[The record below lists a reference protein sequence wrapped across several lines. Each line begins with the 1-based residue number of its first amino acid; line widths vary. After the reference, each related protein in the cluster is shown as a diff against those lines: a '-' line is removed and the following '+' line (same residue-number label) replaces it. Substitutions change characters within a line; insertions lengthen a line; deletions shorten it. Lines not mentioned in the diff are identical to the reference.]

1 MAVHLPKGVLGV
13 ECSAM
18 AIPAAQNLGAT
29 DGGPLVSEGLP
40 RPPMEPVRPI
50 GRTASLPGPIG
61 RAAPRRET
69 APPPAGKP
77 NAGRRIGLFL
87 KILLGDLTLWFVLT
101 FVLIVEVV
109 RLGLDP
115 VHALGGA
122 ATGLLVAVVVSVG
135 LKQVANRIVRLNRG
149 ALEIS
154 RGDLSKPL
162 GTDRKST
169 LGRDEVDELTT
180 AISHM
185 QENLR
190 DLVRH
195 IQKTSSSVADSAD
208 EMQESSANVN
218 ATSENIAASMARISK
233 GADDQLK
240 LVERA
245 SNLIASIAVSIQRS
259 ASTATAAAETATAT
273 SNAAQAG
280 GAAAQLAAER
290 IKKVFAEIEAASETV
305 FAFGEKT
312 QEISKIVVAITGVA
326 QQTNLLALNA
336 AIEAARAGEYGRGFA
351 VVADEVRKLAESAG
365 RSAEQISRLAQE
377 ISQRSQ
383 HAVAAMK
390 EGIDELGQ
398 GREDLAQI
406 ILSLEEIVRATQV
419 GSERVTVISVAA
431 REQLEGSAEM
441 VKAIGEIKGV
451 ATDNAKSTDEVL
463 RATNEQ
469 ASETAQMTSAAQE
482 LTNISVELQSVVSR
496 FKLE

>member
-1 MAVHLPKGVLGV
+1 MATPAHRDLLGT
-13 ECSAM
+13 EDLD
-18 AIPAAQNLGAT
+18 P
-29 DGGPLVSEGLP
+29 PL
-40 RPPMEPVRPI
+40 RPI
-50 GRTASLPGPIG
+50 SQSRP
-61 RAAPRRET
+61 
-69 APPPAGKP
+69 APPLTTSRPSMRPLRPASRYSGS
-77 NAGRRIGLFL
+77 RRVGLFF
-87 KILLGDLTLWFVLT
+87 KILLGDMSIWAVLSGVLT
-101 FVLIVEVV
+101 WEVI
-109 RLGLDP
+109 RRGMNP
-115 VHALGGA
+115 KHALAGA
-122 ATGLLVAVVVSVG
+122 AAGLFMAVAVSIG
-135 LKQVANRIVRLNRG
+135 LKQVANRIVRLNRS

-154 RGDLSKPL
+154 RGDLSKALP
-162 GTDRKST
+162 TDRASA
-169 LGRDEVDELTT
+169 LGADEVDELSV

-195 IQKTSSSVADSAD
+195 IQNTSRAVADSAD
-208 EMQESSANVN
+208 EMQVSTGNVTGSAEEIKVSMD
-218 ATSENIAASMARISK
+218 TIAK
-233 GADDQLK
+233 GAEEQLR

-245 SNLIASIAVSIQRS
+245 SGLITGIATSINSS
-259 ASTATAAAETATAT
+259 NNTAQAAAEAATAT
-273 SNAAQAG
+273 STAAQAG
-280 GAAAQLAAER
+280 GTAAQLAAEK

-406 ILSLEEIVRATQV
+406 ILSLDEVVHATQA
-419 GSERVTVISVAA
+419 GSERVTAISRAA
-431 REQLEGSAEM
+431 REQLAGSEEM
-441 VKAIGEIKGV
+441 VKAIREIREV
-451 ATDNAKSTDEVL
+451 ASGNATSTEEVS
-463 RATNEQ
+463 RAIGEQ
-469 ASETAQMTSAAQE
+469 AVVTASIASASQE
-482 LTNISVELQSVVSR
+482 LTNLSVELQTVVSR

>member
-1 MAVHLPKGVLGV
+1 MAT
-13 ECSAM
+13 
-18 AIPAAQNLGAT
+18 PAHQELFRQDDPDLMTPPSRPA
-29 DGGPLVSEGLP
+29 LP
-40 RPPMEPVRPI
+40 RDVTSPAMKPI
-50 GRTASLPGPIG
+50 RRGTP
-61 RAAPRRET
+61 APARRV
-69 APPPAGKP
+69 
-77 NAGRRIGLFL
+77 GLFL
-87 KILLGDLTLWFVLT
+87 KILLGDMTIWAVLSGVLT
-101 FVLIVEVV
+101 YEVIRRGLDIQHAGAGALAGLIV
-109 RLGLDP
+109 
-115 VHALGGA
+115 AI
-122 ATGLLVAVVVSVG
+122 AVSIG
-135 LKQVANRIVRLNRG
+135 LKQVANRVVRLNRS

-154 RGDLSKPL
+154 RGDLSKALPKETSIL
-162 GTDRKST
+162 GA
-169 LGRDEVDELTT
+169 DEVDELTV

-195 IQKTSSSVADSAD
+195 IQNTSRAVADSAD
-208 EMQESSANVN
+208 EMQVSTGNVTGSAEEIKESMD
-218 ATSENIAASMARISK
+218 TIAK
-233 GADDQLK
+233 GAEEQLR

-245 SNLIASIAVSIQRS
+245 SGLITGIATSIDSS
-259 ASTATAAAETATAT
+259 AKTAGAAAEAATAT
-273 SNAAQAG
+273 STAAQSG
-280 GAAAQLAAER
+280 GAAAQLAAEK

-406 ILSLEEIVRATQV
+406 ILSLDEIVHATQA
-419 GSERVTVISVAA
+419 GSERVTAISHAA
-431 REQLEGSAEM
+431 KVQLAGSEEM
-441 VKAIGEIKGV
+441 VKAIREIREV
-451 ATDNAKSTDEVL
+451 ASGNAKSTEEVS
-463 RATNEQ
+463 RAIREQ
-469 ASETAQMTSAAQE
+469 AVVTASIASASQE
-482 LTNISVELQSVVSR
+482 LTNLSVELQTVVSR

>member
-1 MAVHLPKGVLGV
+1 MPSQPSLTPVKPV
-13 ECSAM
+13 
-18 AIPAAQNLGAT
+18 
-29 DGGPLVSEGLP
+29 P
-40 RPPMEPVRPI
+40 RA
-50 GRTASLPGPIG
+50 GS
-61 RAAPRRET
+61 RRV
-69 APPPAGKP
+69 
-77 NAGRRIGLFL
+77 GLFL
-87 KILLGDLTLWFVLT
+87 KILLGDMSIWAVLSGVLT
-101 FVLIVEVV
+101 WEVL
-109 RLGLDP
+109 RRGLEP
-115 VHALGGA
+115 QHALAGA
-122 ATGLLVAVVVSVG
+122 LAGLLVAVAVSYG
-135 LKQVANRIVRLNRG
+135 LKQVANRVVRLNRS

-162 GTDRKST
+162 PVEKQGP
-169 LGRDEVDELTT
+169 LGRDEVDELSV
-180 AISHM
+180 AIAHM

-195 IQKTSSSVADSAD
+195 IQNTAREVAGSAD
-208 EMQESSANVN
+208 EMQVSTGNVTASAEEIKESMDH
-218 ATSENIAASMARISK
+218 IAK
-233 GADDQLK
+233 GAEEQLR

-245 SNLIASIAVSIQRS
+245 SGLINDIATSIKKS
-259 ASTATAAAETATAT
+259 ASTAQAAAEAATAT
-273 SNAAQAG
+273 STAAQSG
-280 GAAAQLAAER
+280 GASAQLAAEK

-312 QEISKIVVAITGVA
+312 HEISKIVVAITGVA

-406 ILSLEEIVRATQV
+406 ILSLDEIVTATQA
-419 GSERVTVISVAA
+419 GSERVTAISRAAKEQLAGSDEMVQAIREIREVASGNA
-431 REQLEGSAEM
+431 SSTEEVSRAIREQ
-441 VKAIGEIKGV
+441 AI
-451 ATDNAKSTDEVL
+451 T
-463 RATNEQ
+463 
-469 ASETAQMTSAAQE
+469 TAQIASSSQE
-482 LTNISVELQSVVSR
+482 LTNLSLELQTVISR

>member
-1 MAVHLPKGVLGV
+1 MATPAHQDLLGT
-13 ECSAM
+13 EDLEAPLRPLTQSR
-18 AIPAAQNLGAT
+18 PA
-29 DGGPLVSEGLP
+29 PP
-40 RPPMEPVRPI
+40 RTTSQPSMRPVRPSS
-50 GRTASLPGPIG
+50 RSYS
-61 RAAPRRET
+61 AARRV
-69 APPPAGKP
+69 
-77 NAGRRIGLFL
+77 GLFL
-87 KILLGDLTLWFVLT
+87 KILLGDMTIWAVLSGVLT
-101 FVLIVEVV
+101 YEVI
-109 RLGLDP
+109 RRGMDP
-115 VHALGGA
+115 QHALAGA
-122 ATGLLVAVVVSVG
+122 AAGLFIAIAVSIG
-135 LKQVANRIVRLNRG
+135 LKQVANRIVRLNRS

-154 RGDLSKPL
+154 RGDLSKALPTERASML
-162 GTDRKST
+162 GADV
-169 LGRDEVDELTT
+169 VDELSV

-195 IQKTSSSVADSAD
+195 IQNTSRAVADSAD
-208 EMQESSANVN
+208 EMQVSTGNVTGSAEEIKVSMD
-218 ATSENIAASMARISK
+218 TIAK
-233 GADDQLK
+233 GAEEQLL

-245 SNLIASIAVSIQRS
+245 SGLITGIATSINSS
-259 ASTATAAAETATAT
+259 ANTAGAAAEAATAT
-273 SNAAQAG
+273 STAAQAG
-280 GAAAQLAAER
+280 GAAAQLAAEK

-406 ILSLEEIVRATQV
+406 ILSLDEIVHATQA
-419 GSERVTVISVAA
+419 GSERVTAISRAA
-431 REQLEGSAEM
+431 REQLAGSEEM
-441 VKAIGEIKGV
+441 VKAIREIREV
-451 ATDNAKSTDEVL
+451 ASGNATSTEEVS
-463 RATNEQ
+463 RAIREQ
-469 ASETAQMTSAAQE
+469 AVVTASIASASSE
-482 LTNISVELQSVVSR
+482 LTNLSVELQTVVSR

>member
-1 MAVHLPKGVLGV
+1 MATPAHQDLLGS
-13 ECSAM
+13 EELEAPLRPISQSRSA
-18 AIPAAQNLGAT
+18 P
-29 DGGPLVSEGLP
+29 P
-40 RPPMEPVRPI
+40 RPASQPSLRPVRPAQ
-50 GRTASLPGPIG
+50 RTSLVS
-61 RAAPRRET
+61 RRV
-69 APPPAGKP
+69 
-77 NAGRRIGLFL
+77 GLFL
-87 KILLGDLTLWFVLT
+87 KILLGDMTIWAVLSGVLT
-101 FVLIVEVV
+101 WEVM
-109 RLGLDP
+109 RRNMDP
-115 VHALGGA
+115 KHALVGA
-122 ATGLLVAVVVSVG
+122 AAGLFIAIAVSIG
-135 LKQVANRIVRLNRG
+135 LKQVANRIVRLNRS

-154 RGDLSKPL
+154 RGDLSKALPTERATML
-162 GTDRKST
+162 GA
-169 LGRDEVDELTT
+169 DEVDELSV

-195 IQKTSSSVADSAD
+195 IQNTSRAVADSAD
-208 EMQESSANVN
+208 EMQVSTGNVTGSAEEIKVSMD
-218 ATSENIAASMARISK
+218 TIAK
-233 GADDQLK
+233 GAEEQLL

-245 SNLIASIAVSIQRS
+245 SGLITGIATSINSS
-259 ASTATAAAETATAT
+259 ANTAGAAAEAATAT
-273 SNAAQAG
+273 STAAQAG
-280 GAAAQLAAER
+280 GAAAQLAAEK

-406 ILSLEEIVRATQV
+406 ILSLDEIVHATQA
-419 GSERVTVISVAA
+419 GSERVTAISRAA
-431 REQLEGSAEM
+431 REQLAGSEEM
-441 VKAIGEIKGV
+441 VKAIREIREV
-451 ATDNAKSTDEVL
+451 ASGNATSTEEVS
-463 RATNEQ
+463 RAIREQ
-469 ASETAQMTSAAQE
+469 AVVTASIASASQE
-482 LTNISVELQSVVSR
+482 LTNLSVELQTVVSR

>member
-1 MAVHLPKGVLGV
+1 MATPAHHELLGPDEHEKPIRSLAPAGRTVTPGHAPTSPAMRPVRGGRVAGPPRRLGLFFKVFFGDMSIWAVLSGVL
-13 ECSAM
+13 AY
-18 AIPAAQNLGAT
+18 
-29 DGGPLVSEGLP
+29 
-40 RPPMEPVRPI
+40 
-50 GRTASLPGPIG
+50 
-61 RAAPRRET
+61 
-69 APPPAGKP
+69 
-77 NAGRRIGLFL
+77 
-87 KILLGDLTLWFVLT
+87 
-101 FVLIVEVV
+101 EVV
-109 RLGLDP
+109 RRGLDAQ
-115 VHALGGA
+115 HAIAGA
-122 ATGLLVAVVVSVG
+122 VSGLMVAIAVSVG
-135 LKQVANRIVRLNRG
+135 LKQIANRIVRLNRS

-154 RGDLSKPL
+154 RGDLSKALPSEKPSFL
-162 GTDRKST
+162 GA
-169 LGRDEVDELTT
+169 DEVDELTV

-195 IQKTSSSVADSAD
+195 IQNTSRAVADSAD
-208 EMQESSANVN
+208 EMQVSTGNVTASAEEIKESMDR
-218 ATSENIAASMARISK
+218 IAK
-233 GADDQLK
+233 GADEQLG

-245 SNLIASIAVSIQRS
+245 SGLINGIATSINSS
-259 ASTATAAAETATAT
+259 ADTAGAAAEAATAT
-273 SNAAQAG
+273 STAAQAG
-280 GAAAQLAAER
+280 GAAAQLAAEK

-406 ILSLEEIVRATQV
+406 ILSLDEIVHATQA
-419 GSERVTVISVAA
+419 GTERVTAISRAA
-431 REQLEGSAEM
+431 REQLAGSEEM
-441 VKAIGEIKGV
+441 VKAIREIREV
-451 ATDNAKSTDEVL
+451 ASSNAKSTEEVS
-463 RATNEQ
+463 RAIREQ
-469 ASETAQMTSAAQE
+469 AVVTASIASASSE
-482 LTNISVELQSVVSR
+482 LTNLSVELQTVVSR
-496 FKLE
+496 FRLE

>member
-1 MAVHLPKGVLGV
+1 MATPAHQDLLGGEELDAPLRPV
-13 ECSAM
+13 SPSR
-18 AIPAAQNLGAT
+18 PA
-29 DGGPLVSEGLP
+29 PP
-40 RPPMEPVRPI
+40 RTSSQPTVRPVRP
-50 GRTASLPGPIG
+50 AG
-61 RAAPRRET
+61 RASVSARRV
-69 APPPAGKP
+69 
-77 NAGRRIGLFL
+77 GLFL
-87 KILLGDLTLWFVLT
+87 KILLGDMTIWAVLSGVLT
-101 FVLIVEVV
+101 YEVI
-109 RLGLDP
+109 RSGLDP
-115 VHALGGA
+115 QHVFVGA
-122 ATGLLVAVVVSVG
+122 GAGLVIAIAVSIG
-135 LKQVANRIVRLNRG
+135 LKQVANRIVRLNRS

-154 RGDLSKPL
+154 RGDLSKALPVEGPSIL
-162 GTDRKST
+162 GA
-169 LGRDEVDELTT
+169 DEVDELSV

-195 IQKTSSSVADSAD
+195 IQNTSRAVADSAD
-208 EMQESSANVN
+208 EMQVSTGNVTGSAEEIKV
-218 ATSENIAASMARISK
+218 SMDSIAK
-233 GADDQLK
+233 GAEEQLR

-245 SNLIASIAVSIQRS
+245 SGLITGIATSIDSS
-259 ASTATAAAETATAT
+259 AKTAGAAAEAATAT
-273 SNAAQAG
+273 STAAQSG
-280 GAAAQLAAER
+280 GAAAQLAAEK

-406 ILSLEEIVRATQV
+406 ILSLDEIVHATQA
-419 GSERVTVISVAA
+419 GSERVTAISHAA
-431 REQLEGSAEM
+431 KVQLAGSEEM
-441 VKAIGEIKGV
+441 VKAIREIREV
-451 ATDNAKSTDEVL
+451 ASGNAKSTEEVS
-463 RATNEQ
+463 RAIREQ
-469 ASETAQMTSAAQE
+469 AVVTASIASASQE
-482 LTNISVELQSVVSR
+482 LTNLSVELQTVVSR

>member
-1 MAVHLPKGVLGV
+1 MATPAHQELLGSDEHEVPLRTLAAPGRPLPPH
-13 ECSAM
+13 
-18 AIPAAQNLGAT
+18 IPSS
-29 DGGPLVSEGLP
+29 PGLK
-40 RPPMEPVRPI
+40 PVRPSRA
-50 GRTASLPGPIG
+50 GGPS
-61 RAAPRRET
+61 R
-69 APPPAGKP
+69 
-77 NAGRRIGLFL
+77 
-87 KILLGDLTLWFVLT
+87 
-101 FVLIVEVV
+101 
-109 RLGLDP
+109 RLGLFFKVFFGDMSIWAVLSGVLVYEVIRRGLDP
-115 VHALGGA
+115 QRAIVGVLA
-122 ATGLLVAVVVSVG
+122 GLLVAIAVSVG
-135 LKQVANRIVRLNRG
+135 LKQIANRVVRLNRS

-154 RGDLSKPL
+154 RGDLSKALPSERPSYL
-162 GTDRKST
+162 GA
-169 LGRDEVDELTT
+169 DEVDELTV

-195 IQKTSSSVADSAD
+195 IQNTSRAVADSAD
-208 EMQESSANVN
+208 EMQVSTGNVTASAEEIKESMDH
-218 ATSENIAASMARISK
+218 IAK
-233 GADDQLK
+233 GADEQLG

-245 SNLIASIAVSIQRS
+245 SKLITGIATSINSS
-259 ASTATAAAETATAT
+259 ANTAQAAAEAATAT
-273 SNAAQAG
+273 STAAQSG
-280 GAAAQLAAER
+280 GAAAQLAAEK

-383 HAVAAMK
+383 HAVAAMR

-406 ILSLEEIVRATQV
+406 ILSLDEVVRATQESTARV
-419 GSERVTVISVAA
+419 TAISNAAKEQLAGSE
-431 REQLEGSAEM
+431 EM
-441 VKAIGEIKGV
+441 VKAIREIREV
-451 ATDNAKSTDEVL
+451 ASSNAKSTEEVS
-463 RATNEQ
+463 RAIRDQ
-469 ASETAQMTSAAQE
+469 AVVTASIASASQE
-482 LTNISVELQSVVSR
+482 LTNLSVELQTVVSR

>member
-1 MAVHLPKGVLGV
+1 MAT
-13 ECSAM
+13 
-18 AIPAAQNLGAT
+18 PAHQDLLASEELEA
-29 DGGPLVSEGLP
+29 PLRPISQSRPAPP
-40 RPPMEPVRPI
+40 RTTSQPGIRPVRP
-50 GRTASLPGPIG
+50 
-61 RAAPRRET
+61 APRT
-69 APPPAGKP
+69 SLVS
-77 NAGRRIGLFL
+77 RRVGLFL
-87 KILLGDLTLWFVLT
+87 KILLGDMTIWAVLSGVLT
-101 FVLIVEVV
+101 WEVMRRNMV
-109 RLGLDP
+109 P
-115 VHALGGA
+115 EHALVGA
-122 ATGLLVAVVVSVG
+122 AAGLFVAIAVSIG
-135 LKQVANRIVRLNRG
+135 LKQVANRIVRLNRS

-154 RGDLSKPL
+154 RGDLSKALPTERATML
-162 GTDRKST
+162 GA
-169 LGRDEVDELTT
+169 DEVDELSV

-195 IQKTSSSVADSAD
+195 IQNTSRAVADSAD
-208 EMQESSANVN
+208 EMQVSTGNVTGSAEEIKVSMD
-218 ATSENIAASMARISK
+218 TIAK
-233 GADDQLK
+233 GAEEQLL

-245 SNLIASIAVSIQRS
+245 SGLITGIATSINSS
-259 ASTATAAAETATAT
+259 ANTAGAAAEAATAT
-273 SNAAQAG
+273 STAAQAG
-280 GAAAQLAAER
+280 GAAAQLAAEK

-406 ILSLEEIVRATQV
+406 ILSLDEIVHATQA
-419 GSERVTVISVAA
+419 GSERVTAISRAA
-431 REQLEGSAEM
+431 REQLAGSEEM
-441 VKAIGEIKGV
+441 VKAIREIREV
-451 ATDNAKSTDEVL
+451 ASGNATSTEEVS
-463 RATNEQ
+463 RAIREQ
-469 ASETAQMTSAAQE
+469 AVVTASIASASQE
-482 LTNISVELQSVVSR
+482 LTNLSVELQTVVSR

>member
-1 MAVHLPKGVLGV
+1 MAT
-13 ECSAM
+13 
-18 AIPAAQNLGAT
+18 PAHQDLLAP
-29 DGGPLVSEGLP
+29 DEHEPPLRPLAP
-40 RPPMEPVRPI
+40 PIRPPPVRTPSQP
-50 GRTASLPGPIG
+50 SLSPLRAVG
-61 RAAPRRET
+61 RAGGGTRRV
-69 APPPAGKP
+69 
-77 NAGRRIGLFL
+77 GLFL
-87 KILLGDLTLWFVLT
+87 KILLGDMTIWAVLSGVLT
-101 FVLIVEVV
+101 YEVV
-109 RLGLDP
+109 QRGLDP
-115 VHALGGA
+115 KHAIAGA
-122 ATGLLVAVVVSVG
+122 AVGIVVAIAVSMG
-135 LKQVANRIVRLNRG
+135 LKQVANRVVRLNRS

-162 GTDRKST
+162 PTEKPDALGT
-169 LGRDEVDELTT
+169 DEVDELSV

-195 IQKTSSSVADSAD
+195 IQNTSRAVADSAD
-208 EMQESSANVN
+208 EMQVSTGNVTASAEDIKESMDR
-218 ATSENIAASMARISK
+218 IAK
-233 GADDQLK
+233 GAEEQLR

-245 SNLIASIAVSIQRS
+245 HGLIGGIASSIKIS
-259 ASTATAAAETATAT
+259 NSTAQAAAEAATAT
-273 SNAAQAG
+273 STAAQAG
-280 GAAAQLAAER
+280 GAAAQLAAEK

-406 ILSLEEIVRATQV
+406 ILSLEEIVHATQA
-419 GSERVTVISVAA
+419 GSERVTAISHAA
-431 REQLEGSAEM
+431 KEQLAGSEEM
-441 VKAIGEIKGV
+441 VKAIREIREV
-451 ATDNAKSTDEVL
+451 ASGNAKSTEEVS
-463 RATNEQ
+463 RAIAEQ
-469 ASETAQMTSAAQE
+469 AMVTAQIASSSQE
-482 LTNISVELQSVVSR
+482 LTNLSVELQHVVSR

>member
-1 MAVHLPKGVLGV
+1 MA
-13 ECSAM
+13 
-18 AIPAAQNLGAT
+18 AAAHPDLLGA
-29 DGGPLVSEGLP
+29 DEHEPPLRPLAPPS
-40 RPPMEPVRPI
+40 RPPASRPPSQPTLPPVRM
-50 GRTASLPGPIG
+50 T
-61 RAAPRRET
+61 
-69 APPPAGKP
+69 
-77 NAGRRIGLFL
+77 AGRGAGGGSRRVGLFL
-87 KILLGDLTLWFVLT
+87 KILLGDMTIWAVLSGVLT
-101 FVLIVEVV
+101 YEVA
-109 RLGLDP
+109 RRGLDP
-115 VHALGGA
+115 QHAIAGA
-122 ATGLLVAVVVSVG
+122 ASGFLVAIAVSIG
-135 LKQVANRIVRLNRG
+135 LKQVANRVVRLNRS

-162 GTDRKST
+162 HTAPSA
-169 LGRDEVDELTT
+169 LGADEVDELAV

-195 IQKTSSSVADSAD
+195 IQNTSRQVAERADDMLTGTGNVTGSAEEIKESIDS
-208 EMQESSANVN
+208 
-218 ATSENIAASMARISK
+218 IAK
-233 GADDQLK
+233 GAEEQLR

-245 SNLIASIAVSIQRS
+245 HGLINGIATSIKSS
-259 ASTATAAAETATAT
+259 ANTAQAAAEAATAT
-273 SNAAQAG
+273 STAAQAG
-280 GAAAQLAAER
+280 GAAAQLAAEK

-406 ILSLEEIVRATQV
+406 ILSLDEIVHATQA
-419 GSERVTVISVAA
+419 GSERVTAISLAA
-431 REQLEGSAEM
+431 KEQLAGSEEM
-441 VKAIGEIKGV
+441 VKAIREIREV
-451 ATDNAKSTDEVL
+451 ASGNAKSTEEVT
-463 RATNEQ
+463 RSANEQ
-469 ASETAQMTSAAQE
+469 AAVTASINTSSQE
-482 LTNISVELQSVVSR
+482 LRTVAEELKSVVSR
-496 FKLE
+496 FRLE

>member
-1 MAVHLPKGVLGV
+1 MAT
-13 ECSAM
+13 
-18 AIPAAQNLGAT
+18 PAHQDLLGA
-29 DGGPLVSEGLP
+29 DEHEPPLRPLAPPS
-40 RPPMEPVRPI
+40 RPPPVRTPSQP
-50 GRTASLPGPIG
+50 SLSPLRAVG
-61 RAAPRRET
+61 RAGGGTRRV
-69 APPPAGKP
+69 
-77 NAGRRIGLFL
+77 GLFL
-87 KILLGDLTLWFVLT
+87 KILLGDMTIWAVLSGVLT
-101 FVLIVEVV
+101 YEVV
-109 RLGLDP
+109 QRGLDP
-115 VHALGGA
+115 KHAIAGA
-122 ATGLLVAVVVSVG
+122 AVGIVVAIAVSIG
-135 LKQVANRIVRLNRG
+135 LKQVANRVVRLNRS

-162 GTDRKST
+162 PTEKPDALGT
-169 LGRDEVDELTT
+169 DEVDELSV

-195 IQKTSSSVADSAD
+195 IQNTSRAVADSAD
-208 EMQESSANVN
+208 EMQVSTGNVTASAEEIKESMDR
-218 ATSENIAASMARISK
+218 IAK
-233 GADDQLK
+233 GAEEQLR

-245 SNLIASIAVSIQRS
+245 HGLIGGIASSIKIS
-259 ASTATAAAETATAT
+259 NSTAQAAAEAATAT
-273 SNAAQAG
+273 STAAQAG
-280 GAAAQLAAER
+280 GAAAQLAAEK

-406 ILSLEEIVRATQV
+406 ILSLEEIVHATQA
-419 GSERVTVISVAA
+419 GSERVTAISHAA
-431 REQLEGSAEM
+431 KEQLAGSEEM
-441 VKAIGEIKGV
+441 VKAIREIREV
-451 ATDNAKSTDEVL
+451 ASGNAKSTEEVS
-463 RATNEQ
+463 RAIAEQ
-469 ASETAQMTSAAQE
+469 AMVTAQIASSSQE
-482 LTNISVELQSVVSR
+482 LTNLSVELQHVVSR

>member
-1 MAVHLPKGVLGV
+1 MATPAHQDLLPDEELPLRPV
-13 ECSAM
+13 
-18 AIPAAQNLGAT
+18 
-29 DGGPLVSEGLP
+29 GPS
-40 RPPMEPVRPI
+40 RPPPPLPTPSQPTMRPARPSQI
-50 GRTASLPGPIG
+50 YSARGAAR
-61 RAAPRRET
+61 RA
-69 APPPAGKP
+69 
-77 NAGRRIGLFL
+77 GLFI
-87 KILLGDLTLWFVLT
+87 KILLGDMTIWAVLSGVLT
-101 FVLIVEVV
+101 YEVV
-109 RLGLDP
+109 RRGMEP
-115 VHALGGA
+115 QHALAGA
-122 ATGLLVAVVVSVG
+122 AAGLFVAIAVSIG
-135 LKQVANRIVRLNRG
+135 LKQVANRVVRLNRS

-162 GTDRKST
+162 PTERASIFGA
-169 LGRDEVDELTT
+169 DEVDELSV

-190 DLVRH
+190 DLVAR
-195 IQKTSSSVADSAD
+195 IQTTSRQVADSAD
-208 EMQESSANVN
+208 EMQVSTGNVTASAEDI
-218 ATSENIAASMARISK
+218 SASMARIAK
-233 GADDQLK
+233 GAEEQLQ

-245 SNLIASIAVSIQRS
+245 SGLIVEIASSIKRS
-259 ASTATAAAETATAT
+259 AATAQAASEAATAT
-273 SNAAQAG
+273 STAAQAG
-280 GAAAQLAAER
+280 GAAAQLAAEK

-406 ILSLEEIVRATQV
+406 ILSLEEIVNATQA
-419 GSERVTVISVAA
+419 GSERVTAISDAA
-431 REQLEGSAEM
+431 RIQLAGSDEM
-441 VKAIGEIKGV
+441 VKAIREIREV
-451 ATDNAKSTDEVL
+451 ASGNAKSTEEVS
-463 RATNEQ
+463 RTIREQ
-469 ASETAQMTSAAQE
+469 AAVTASMLSSAQE
-482 LTNISVELQSVVSR
+482 LTNLSLELQTVVSR

>member
-1 MAVHLPKGVLGV
+1 MQRSQGNVICPSRASGYSGAGMATPAHQELLGSDEHEVPLRTLAAPGRPLPPH
-13 ECSAM
+13 
-18 AIPAAQNLGAT
+18 IPSS
-29 DGGPLVSEGLP
+29 PGLK
-40 RPPMEPVRPI
+40 PVRPSRA
-50 GRTASLPGPIG
+50 GGPS
-61 RAAPRRET
+61 R
-69 APPPAGKP
+69 
-77 NAGRRIGLFL
+77 
-87 KILLGDLTLWFVLT
+87 
-101 FVLIVEVV
+101 
-109 RLGLDP
+109 RLGLFFKVFFGDMSIWAVLSGVLVYEVIRRGLDP
-115 VHALGGA
+115 QRAIVGVLA
-122 ATGLLVAVVVSVG
+122 GLLVAIAVSVG
-135 LKQVANRIVRLNRG
+135 LKQIANRVVRLNRS

-154 RGDLSKPL
+154 RGDLSKALPSERPSYL
-162 GTDRKST
+162 GA
-169 LGRDEVDELTT
+169 DEVDELTV

-195 IQKTSSSVADSAD
+195 IQNTSRAVADSAD
-208 EMQESSANVN
+208 EMQVSTGNVTASAEEIKESMDH
-218 ATSENIAASMARISK
+218 IAK
-233 GADDQLK
+233 GADEQLG

-245 SNLIASIAVSIQRS
+245 SKLITGIATSINSS
-259 ASTATAAAETATAT
+259 ANTAQAAAEAATAT
-273 SNAAQAG
+273 STAAQSG
-280 GAAAQLAAER
+280 GAAAQLAAEK

-383 HAVAAMK
+383 HAVAAMR

-406 ILSLEEIVRATQV
+406 ILSLDEVVRATQESTARV
-419 GSERVTVISVAA
+419 TAISNAAKEQLAGSE
-431 REQLEGSAEM
+431 EM
-441 VKAIGEIKGV
+441 VKAIREIREV
-451 ATDNAKSTDEVL
+451 ASSNAKSTEEVS
-463 RATNEQ
+463 RAIRDQ
-469 ASETAQMTSAAQE
+469 AVVTASIASASQE
-482 LTNISVELQSVVSR
+482 LTNLSVELQTVVSR

>member
-1 MAVHLPKGVLGV
+1 MATPAHQDLLPDEELSLRPVGSL
-13 ECSAM
+13 
-18 AIPAAQNLGAT
+18 PP
-29 DGGPLVSEGLP
+29 PLNTPSQ
-40 RPPMEPVRPI
+40 VRPARPSQI
-50 GRTASLPGPIG
+50 YSARTPA
-61 RAAPRRET
+61 RRV
-69 APPPAGKP
+69 
-77 NAGRRIGLFL
+77 GLFL
-87 KILLGDLTLWFVLT
+87 KILFGDMTIWAVLSGVLT
-101 FVLIVEVV
+101 YEVA
-109 RLGLDP
+109 RRGLDP
-115 VHALGGA
+115 QHALAGA
-122 ATGLLVAVVVSVG
+122 AAGFVVAIAVSIG
-135 LKQVANRIVRLNRG
+135 LKQVANRVVRLNRS

-162 GTDRKST
+162 DTNRSGIF
-169 LGRDEVDELTT
+169 GADEVDELSV

-190 DLVRH
+190 DLVAR
-195 IQKTSSSVADSAD
+195 IQTTSRQVADSAD
-208 EMQESSANVN
+208 EMQVSTGNVTASAEDI
-218 ATSENIAASMARISK
+218 SASMARIAK
-233 GADDQLK
+233 GAEEQLQ

-245 SNLIASIAVSIQRS
+245 SGLIVEIASSIKRS
-259 ASTATAAAETATAT
+259 AATAAAASEAATAT
-273 SNAAQAG
+273 STAAQAG
-280 GAAAQLAAER
+280 GAAAQLAAEK

-305 FAFGEKT
+305 FDFGEKT

-406 ILSLEEIVRATQV
+406 ILSLEEIVNATQA
-419 GSERVTVISVAA
+419 GSERVTAISDAA
-431 REQLEGSAEM
+431 RIQLAGSDEM
-441 VKAIGEIKGV
+441 VKAIREIREV
-451 ATDNAKSTDEVL
+451 ASGNAKSTEQVS
-463 RATNEQ
+463 RTIREQ
-469 ASETAQMTSAAQE
+469 AAVTASMLSSAQE
-482 LTNISVELQSVVSR
+482 LTNLSVELQTVVSR

>member
-1 MAVHLPKGVLGV
+1 MATSAHHDLLLP
-13 ECSAM
+13 EE
-18 AIPAAQNLGAT
+18 PE
-29 DGGPLVSEGLP
+29 PLRPVSP
-40 RPPMEPVRPI
+40 SRPPPPLPTQSQPNLRPVRPSQVYSAR
-50 GRTASLPGPIG
+50 GAS
-61 RAAPRRET
+61 RRV
-69 APPPAGKP
+69 
-77 NAGRRIGLFL
+77 GLFL
-87 KILLGDLTLWFVLT
+87 KILLGDMTIWAVLSGVLT
-101 FVLIVEVV
+101 YEVV
-109 RLGLDP
+109 RRGLDP
-115 VHALGGA
+115 QHALAGA
-122 ATGLLVAVVVSVG
+122 ASGFLVAIAVSIG
-135 LKQVANRIVRLNRG
+135 LKQVANRVVRLNRS

-162 GTDRKST
+162 LTNRSGIFGD
-169 LGRDEVDELTT
+169 DEVDELSV

-190 DLVRH
+190 DLVSR
-195 IQKTSSSVADSAD
+195 IQTTSRQVADSAD
-208 EMQESSANVN
+208 EMQVSTGNVTASAEDI
-218 ATSENIAASMARISK
+218 SASMARIAR
-233 GADDQLK
+233 GAEDQLV

-245 SNLIASIAVSIQRS
+245 SGLIVEIASSIKRS
-259 ASTATAAAETATAT
+259 ASTAQAASEAATAT
-273 SNAAQAG
+273 STAAQAG
-280 GAAAQLAAER
+280 GAAAQLAAEK

-406 ILSLEEIVRATQV
+406 ILSLEEIVHATQA
-419 GSERVTVISVAA
+419 GSERVTAISDAA
-431 REQLEGSAEM
+431 RIQLAGSEEM
-441 VKAIGEIKGV
+441 VKAIREIREV
-451 ATDNAKSTDEVL
+451 ASGNAKSTEEVS
-463 RATNEQ
+463 RTIREQ
-469 ASETAQMTSAAQE
+469 AAVTASMLSSAQE
-482 LTNISVELQSVVSR
+482 LTNLSLELQAVVSR

>member
-1 MAVHLPKGVLGV
+1 MATPAHQELLGPDEHEKPIRSLAPATRTAVPAHVPTTPSVRPVRGGRMAGPPRRLGLFFKVFFGDMSIWAVLSGVL
-13 ECSAM
+13 AY
-18 AIPAAQNLGAT
+18 
-29 DGGPLVSEGLP
+29 
-40 RPPMEPVRPI
+40 
-50 GRTASLPGPIG
+50 
-61 RAAPRRET
+61 
-69 APPPAGKP
+69 
-77 NAGRRIGLFL
+77 
-87 KILLGDLTLWFVLT
+87 
-101 FVLIVEVV
+101 EVV
-109 RLGLDP
+109 RRGLDAQ
-115 VHALGGA
+115 HAIAGA
-122 ATGLLVAVVVSVG
+122 VSGLMVAIAVSVG
-135 LKQVANRIVRLNRG
+135 LKQIANRIVRLNRS

-154 RGDLSKPL
+154 RGDLSKALPSEKPSFL
-162 GTDRKST
+162 GA
-169 LGRDEVDELTT
+169 DEVDELTV

-195 IQKTSSSVADSAD
+195 IQNTSRAVADSAD
-208 EMQESSANVN
+208 EMQVSTGNVTASAEEIKESMDR
-218 ATSENIAASMARISK
+218 IAK
-233 GADDQLK
+233 GADEQLG

-245 SNLIASIAVSIQRS
+245 SGLINGIATSIDSS
-259 ASTATAAAETATAT
+259 ADTAAAAAEAATAT
-273 SNAAQAG
+273 STAAQSG
-280 GAAAQLAAER
+280 GAAAQLAAEK

-406 ILSLEEIVRATQV
+406 ILSLDEIVHATQA
-419 GSERVTVISVAA
+419 GTERVTAISRAA
-431 REQLEGSAEM
+431 REQLAGSEEM
-441 VKAIGEIKGV
+441 VKAIREIREV
-451 ATDNAKSTDEVL
+451 ASSNAKSTEEVS
-463 RATNEQ
+463 RAIREQ
-469 ASETAQMTSAAQE
+469 AVVTASIASASSE
-482 LTNISVELQSVVSR
+482 LTNLS
-496 FKLE
+496 

>member
-1 MAVHLPKGVLGV
+1 MATPAQRDLLSTEEHEPPLRPLAPTYPPPPLSQ
-13 ECSAM
+13 SA
-18 AIPAAQNLGAT
+18 PPT
-29 DGGPLVSEGLP
+29 
-40 RPPMEPVRPI
+40 RPPARRAVGSASSAVR
-50 GRTASLPGPIG
+50 RV
-61 RAAPRRET
+61 
-69 APPPAGKP
+69 
-77 NAGRRIGLFL
+77 GLFL
-87 KILLGDLTLWFVLT
+87 KILLGDMTIWAVLSGVLT
-101 FVLIVEVV
+101 YEVV
-109 RLGLDP
+109 RRGMDP
-115 VHALGGA
+115 QHALAGA
-122 ATGLLVAVVVSVG
+122 AAGLLVAIAVSIG
-135 LKQVANRIVRLNRG
+135 LKQVANRVVRLNRS

-154 RGDLSKPL
+154 RGDLSKSLPTEAQWL
-162 GTDRKST
+162 GA
-169 LGRDEVDELTT
+169 DEVDELSV

-190 DLVRH
+190 DLVGH
-195 IQKTSSSVADSAD
+195 IQKTSRAVAESAD
-208 EMQESSANVN
+208 EMQVSTGNVTASAEEIKD
-218 ATSENIAASMARISK
+218 SMDRIAK
-233 GADDQLK
+233 GAEEQLQ

-245 SNLIASIAVSIQRS
+245 SGLIADIATSIKRS
-259 ASTATAAAETATAT
+259 ASTAQAAAEAATAT
-273 SNAAQAG
+273 STAAQSG
-280 GAAAQLAAER
+280 GAAAQLAAEK

-406 ILSLEEIVRATQV
+406 ILSLEEIVNATQA
-419 GSERVTVISVAA
+419 GSERVTAISEAA
-431 REQLEGSAEM
+431 RIQLAGSEEM
-441 VKAIGEIKGV
+441 VKAIREIREV
-451 ATDNAKSTDEVL
+451 ASGNAKSTEEVS
-463 RATNEQ
+463 RAIREQ
-469 ASETAQMTSAAQE
+469 AATTASMASAAQE
-482 LTNISVELQSVVSR
+482 LTNLSVELQTVVSR

>member
-1 MAVHLPKGVLGV
+1 VLSGVLV
-13 ECSAM
+13 YEV
-18 AIPAAQNLGAT
+18 I
-29 DGGPLVSEGLP
+29 
-40 RPPMEPVRPI
+40 
-50 GRTASLPGPIG
+50 
-61 RAAPRRET
+61 RR
-69 APPPAGKP
+69 
-77 NAGRRIGLFL
+77 
-87 KILLGDLTLWFVLT
+87 
-101 FVLIVEVV
+101 
-109 RLGLDP
+109 GLDP
-115 VHALGGA
+115 QRAIVGVLA
-122 ATGLLVAVVVSVG
+122 GLLVAIAVSVG
-135 LKQVANRIVRLNRG
+135 LKQIANRVVRLNRS

-154 RGDLSKPL
+154 RGDLSKALPSERPSYL
-162 GTDRKST
+162 GA
-169 LGRDEVDELTT
+169 DEVDELTV

-195 IQKTSSSVADSAD
+195 IQNTSRAVADSAD
-208 EMQESSANVN
+208 EMQVSTGNVTASAEEIKESMDH
-218 ATSENIAASMARISK
+218 IAK
-233 GADDQLK
+233 GADEQLG

-245 SNLIASIAVSIQRS
+245 SALISGIATSINSS
-259 ASTATAAAETATAT
+259 ANTAQAAAEAATAT
-273 SNAAQAG
+273 STAAQSG
-280 GAAAQLAAER
+280 GAAAQLAAEK

-383 HAVAAMK
+383 HAVAAMR

-406 ILSLEEIVRATQV
+406 ILSLDEVVRATQESTARV
-419 GSERVTVISVAA
+419 TAISNAAKEQLAGSE
-431 REQLEGSAEM
+431 EM
-441 VKAIGEIKGV
+441 VKAIREIREV
-451 ATDNAKSTDEVL
+451 ASSNAKSTEEVS
-463 RATNEQ
+463 RAIRDQ
-469 ASETAQMTSAAQE
+469 AVVTASIASASQE
-482 LTNISVELQSVVSR
+482 LTNLSVELQTVVSR